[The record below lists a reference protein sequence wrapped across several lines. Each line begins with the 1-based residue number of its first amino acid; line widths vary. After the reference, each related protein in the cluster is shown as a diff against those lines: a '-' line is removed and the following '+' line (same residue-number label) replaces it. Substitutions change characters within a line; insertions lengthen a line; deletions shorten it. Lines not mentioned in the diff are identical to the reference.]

1 MRKVSSRGGQCRST
15 TWRVSEFVSKFW
27 GKSCLIMVK
36 CAIVTLQNIRRL
48 SVICP
53 PFCPFKST
61 YSSLAFPE
69 VLLLLLLVLFP
80 HLCNFLGTCWN
91 HVTSPCYFSIL
102 KSWNFCW
109 WHINLDLMYHQ
120 FILSW
125 RASRWFCLFFVLYIL
140 LGVYFIT
147 SLILAVVYDSFK
159 DQVWFIS
166 SS

>member
-1 MRKVSSRGGQCRST
+1 MRKVNSRGGQCRST
-15 TWRVSEFVSKFW
+15 TWRISEFVSKPW
-27 GKSCLIMVK
+27 QKSCLIMVK
-36 CAIVTLQNIRRL
+36 CAIVTLQNIIRL
-48 SVICP
+48 SVICT

-80 HLCNFLGTCWN
+80 NFLGTCWN
-91 HVTSPCYFSIL
+91 HVTSPWYFSFL

-120 FILSW
+120 LILSW
-125 RASRWFCLFFVLYIL
+125 RASRWFCLFFVLYVL

-147 SLILAVVYDSFK
+147 NLILDVVYDNFK
-159 DQVWFIS
+159 D
-166 SS
+166 

>member
-1 MRKVSSRGGQCRST
+1 MRKVSSGGGQCRLT

-36 CAIVTLQNIRRL
+36 CAIVTLQNISRL

-69 VLLLLLLVLFP
+69 VLLLLLLILFP

-91 HVTSPCYFSIL
+91 HVTSPWYFCIL
-102 KSWNFCW
+102 K
-109 WHINLDLMYHQ
+109 LMTYKPW
-120 FILSW
+120 SN
-125 RASRWFCLFFVLYIL
+125 V
-140 LGVYFIT
+140 
-147 SLILAVVYDSFK
+147 SLIYIVLKGFALVLSVFCSLHPIGGLLCHQLDSCCCIW
-159 DQVWFIS
+159 QL
-166 SS
+166 

>member
-1 MRKVSSRGGQCRST
+1 
-15 TWRVSEFVSKFW
+15 
-27 GKSCLIMVK
+27 MVK
-36 CAIVTLQNIRRL
+36 FAIVTLQNIGRL

-53 PFCPFKST
+53 PFCPIKST

-80 HLCNFLGTCWN
+80 HLCNFLGLVGTMSHLHGISLFW
-91 HVTSPCYFSIL
+91 TL

-140 LGVYFIT
+140 LGVYFVT

-166 SS
+166 SF